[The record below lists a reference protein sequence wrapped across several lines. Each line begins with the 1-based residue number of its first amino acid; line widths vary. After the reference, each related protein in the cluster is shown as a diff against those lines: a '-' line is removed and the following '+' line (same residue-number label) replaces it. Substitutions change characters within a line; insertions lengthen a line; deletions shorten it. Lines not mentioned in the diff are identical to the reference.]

1 MMLRKRS
8 CISSVTDKDC
18 SFVAGLFFSLVLIY
32 QVVTWLRSRMRVG
45 DYDKKHVLVT
55 GCDTGFGCLLVKRLD
70 VLGFRVFAA
79 CLTSQGAEKL
89 QAASSSRVTTLVLDV
104 TDEKSISAARD
115 FVAASL
121 PEGQGLWG
129 VVNNARHRR
138 SCRFPAN
145 HKMSGANRLS
155 RHSGA
160 TVSDDVYRWIA
171 VCLPRKLASCKFS
184 SIVTSIY
191 LVYVYIFQDCIFVA
205 QLFLAL
211 VLIYQLVTWL
221 RSRLRVGDYD
231 KKHVLVTGC
240 GNGFGYLVAKR
251 LDVLGFR
258 VFAACR
264 TSQAAE
270 KLQEESSSRV
280 TTLVLDVTD
289 EKSISAARDFVAAR
303 LPEGQGLWGVV
314 NNAAIAGPNAPSEWV
329 SRDGYQTC
337 LAVNLF
343 GLIDVTRTFLPLVRR
358 ARGRVVNISSVS
370 GRIAVG
376 PSPYCVSKYG
386 VEAFSDCLRR
396 EVYRQ
401 GVQVCIIET
410 GLFKTNINKQDISFK
425 SFKMSYDA
433 TPADIRQ
440 HYPDWTVEAFSKMIT
455 RASAIISP
463 KLHLVVDAYVLAL
476 TSRFPPTRQ
485 LVGSDVRLFYR
496 LLWNLPTPLTDW
508 ILVKLLESAAH

>member
-1 MMLRKRS
+1 M
-8 CISSVTDKDC
+8 
-18 SFVAGLFFSLVLIY
+18 
-32 QVVTWLRSRMRVG
+32 
-45 DYDKKHVLVT
+45 
-55 GCDTGFGCLLVKRLD
+55 
-70 VLGFRVFAA
+70 
-79 CLTSQGAEKL
+79 
-89 QAASSSRVTTLVLDV
+89 
-104 TDEKSISAARD
+104 
-115 FVAASL
+115 
-121 PEGQGLWG
+121 
-129 VVNNARHRR
+129 
-138 SCRFPAN
+138 
-145 HKMSGANRLS
+145 
-155 RHSGA
+155 
-160 TVSDDVYRWIA
+160 
-171 VCLPRKLASCKFS
+171 
-184 SIVTSIY
+184 
-191 LVYVYIFQDCIFVA
+191 DCIFVA

-240 GNGFGYLVAKR
+240 DNGFGYLVAKR

-258 VFAACR
+258 VFAACL

-270 KLQEESSSRV
+270 KLQAETSSRV

-314 NNAAIAGPNAPSEWV
+314 NNAGIVGPVCPSEWL
-329 SRDGYQTC
+329 SHDGYQTC
-337 LAVNLF
+337 LAVNLL

-358 ARGRVVNISSVS
+358 ARGRVVNISSVA
-370 GRIAVG
+370 GRIVLG
-376 PSPYCVSKYG
+376 PSPYSVSKYG

-401 GVQVCIIET
+401 GVQVCIIEP
-410 GLFKTNINKQDISFK
+410 GGFKTDLLRQDILFK

-440 HYPDWTVEAFSKMIT
+440 HYPESTVEAAGNMAT
-455 RASAIISP
+455 RSSAMASR

-508 ILVKLLESAAH
+508 ILVNLKELLVNQ

>member
-1 MMLRKRS
+1 M
-8 CISSVTDKDC
+8 
-18 SFVAGLFFSLVLIY
+18 
-32 QVVTWLRSRMRVG
+32 
-45 DYDKKHVLVT
+45 
-55 GCDTGFGCLLVKRLD
+55 
-70 VLGFRVFAA
+70 
-79 CLTSQGAEKL
+79 
-89 QAASSSRVTTLVLDV
+89 
-104 TDEKSISAARD
+104 
-115 FVAASL
+115 
-121 PEGQGLWG
+121 
-129 VVNNARHRR
+129 
-138 SCRFPAN
+138 
-145 HKMSGANRLS
+145 
-155 RHSGA
+155 
-160 TVSDDVYRWIA
+160 
-171 VCLPRKLASCKFS
+171 
-184 SIVTSIY
+184 
-191 LVYVYIFQDCIFVA
+191 DCIFVA

-231 KKHVLVTGC
+231 KKHVHVTGC
-240 GNGFGYLVAKR
+240 GNGFGYLVVKR

-270 KLQEESSSRV
+270 KLQEETSSRV
-280 TTLVLDVTD
+280 TTLVLDVTN

-314 NNAAIAGPNAPSEWV
+314 NNAGIVGPIGPSEWV

-337 LAVNLF
+337 LAVNLL

-358 ARGRVVNISSVS
+358 ARGRVVNISSFM
-370 GRIAVG
+370 GRIAVAN
-376 PSPYCVSKYG
+376 SRYTVSKYG

-401 GVQVCIIET
+401 GVQVCIIEP
-410 GLFKTNINKQDISFK
+410 GGFKTDLLRQDILFK

-440 HYPDWTVEAFSKMIT
+440 HYPESTVEAAGNMAT
-455 RASAIISP
+455 RSSAMASR

-508 ILVKLLESAAH
+508 ILVNLKELLVNQ